1 MKTYIFNNISLP
13 LDAFEG
19 DAFDEVRR
27 RLRQYR
33 ILPSDATFRL
43 YRRSVDARKREAVHF
58 VFSVAVTGSFPK
70 IPASELARLG
80 MSEQRE
86 DAEPSFSP
94 SARLSARPV
103 VVGAGP
109 AGLFCALRLAEAGYA
124 PIILERGA
132 SVEERALAHERFCR
146 TRVLDTESNIQFGA
160 GGAGT
165 FSDGKLVT
173 RISDPAVNRI
183 LRAFVDFG
191 APREILWQAKPHVGT
206 DILRTVVSR
215 MCAHLV
221 SLGAEIRYH
230 TKVEQLVVKDGTV
243 VALRTSCGDLPCGAV
258 ILAVG
263 NSASELFRS
272 MLSSSLVILPKPF
285 SVGVRIEH
293 LQADIDS
300 ALYGSFAGHPALGH
314 AEYQLS
320 HDTKGR
326 GVYTFCM
333 CPGGEV
339 IAAASEKETVVVNG
353 MSYHARGGVNANSAV
368 AVSIFP
374 EDYGATPLGAIQFRE
389 RLEREAYRVGGGDY
403 TAPAIRL
410 GSFLYGEPI
419 RESGKV
425 TPSYLGGAVRYASPE
440 TWLPPFITEALRG
453 GLRAFDGRISGFA
466 DRDAVLTGVETRTSC
481 AIRILRDERRH
492 AIGTGNLYPCG
503 EGAGYAGGITSSA
516 ADGYRTALA
525 LMSEYAPF

>member
-1 MKTYIFNNISLP
+1 MKTYILNNINLS
-13 LDAFEG
+13 LDACEE
-19 DAFDEVRR
+19 DAYDEVRR

-43 YRRSVDARKREAVHF
+43 YRRSVDARKKESVHF
-58 VFSVAVTGSFPK
+58 VLSVAVTGSFSE
-70 IPASELARLG
+70 IPSAKLARLG
-80 MSEQRE
+80 MSEQKE
-86 DAEPSFSP
+86 AQEPSFSP
-94 SARLSARPV
+94 TARLSARPV
-103 VVGAGP
+103 IVGAGP
-109 AGLFCALRLAEAGYA
+109 AGL
-124 PIILERGA
+124 
-132 SVEERALAHERFCR
+132 FCR

-183 LRAFVDFG
+183 LRDFVTFG
-191 APREILWQAKPHVGT
+191 APKEILWQAKPHVGT
-206 DILRTVVSR
+206 DILRTVVSKI
-215 MCAHLV
+215 CAHLQ
-221 SLGAEIRYH
+221 SLGADIRYH
-230 TKVEQLVVKDGTV
+230 TRVEQLVLNNGKVT
-243 VALRTSCGDLPCGAV
+243 ALKTNRGDLPCGAV

-263 NSASELFRS
+263 NSANDLFRS
-272 MLSSSLVILPKPF
+272 MLSSSLVIEPKPF
-285 SVGVRIEH
+285 SVGMRIEH

-320 HDTKGR
+320 HDTAGR

-339 IAAASEKETVVVNG
+339 VAAASEEETVVVNG
-353 MSYHARGGVNANSAV
+353 MSYRARDGVNANSAV
-368 AVSIFP
+368 AVSVFP
-374 EDYGATPLGAIQFRE
+374 EDYGATPLGAIAFRE
-389 RLEREAYRVGGGDY
+389 RLERIAYRVGGGDY

-410 GSFLYGEPI
+410 GSFLHGEPI
-419 RESGKV
+419 GESGKI
-425 TPSYLGGAVRYASPE
+425 TPSYLGGAVRYVSPD
-440 TWLPPFITEALRG
+440 TWLPPFLTEALRG
-453 GLRAFDGRISGFA
+453 GLAAFDRRIHGFA

-492 AIGTGNLYPCG
+492 AIGTTNLYPCG

-525 LMSEYAPF
+525 LMSEFSPV